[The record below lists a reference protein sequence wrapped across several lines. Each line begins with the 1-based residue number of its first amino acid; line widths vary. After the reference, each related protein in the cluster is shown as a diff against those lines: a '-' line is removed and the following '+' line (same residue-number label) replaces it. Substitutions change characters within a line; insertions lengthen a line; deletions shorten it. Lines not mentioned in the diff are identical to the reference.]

1 MQPSLLGES
10 QDMVLDYVLHLL
22 QPLSVAQEVAFLYK
36 NSVNWVVQNFSN
48 DWQQQREKVLDNT
61 HWLCYI

>member
-22 QPLSVAQEVAFLYK
+22 QPLSVAQEVASLYK

-48 DWQQQREKVLDNT
+48 D
-61 HWLCYI
+61 

>member
-36 NSVNWVVQNFSN
+36 NSVNWVVQNFFN
-48 DWQQQREKVLDNT
+48 D
-61 HWLCYI
+61 

>member
-22 QPLSVAQEVAFLYK
+22 QPLSVAQEVAFFYK

-48 DWQQQREKVLDNT
+48 D
-61 HWLCYI
+61 

>member
-36 NSVNWVVQNFSN
+36 NSVNWVVQNFFN
-48 DWQQQREKVLDNT
+48 DWQQQRENVLDNT